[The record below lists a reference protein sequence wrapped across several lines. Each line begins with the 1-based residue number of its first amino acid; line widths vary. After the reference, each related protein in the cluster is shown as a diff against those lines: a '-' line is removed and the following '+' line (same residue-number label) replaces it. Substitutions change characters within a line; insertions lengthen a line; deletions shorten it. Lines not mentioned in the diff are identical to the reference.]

1 MGTYC
6 LTYYTTC
13 NILNNV
19 RPVRL
24 IHLHAGAMFVHI
36 LERSECVRDR
46 EEERRERRSDR
57 EDVLFSR

>member
-1 MGTYC
+1 M
-6 LTYYTTC
+6 
-13 NILNNV
+13 

-46 EEERRERRSDR
+46 EGERGERDGEIERMYSSLGNVPRENL
-57 EDVLFSR
+57 VLI